1 MTGTI
6 WQCTWTSVDTECYTE
21 EEEWADGWIG
31 KSLILLGRVV
41 VLGDLAGD
49 VDAWNVL
56 VGGKD
61 EPDVAYLYDGRLVLG
76 LESGDTE
83 WQQVEAE

>member
-6 WQCTWTSVDTECYTE
+6 WQCTWTSVDTECNTE
-21 EEEWADGWIG
+21 EEEWADKWIG
-31 KSLILLGRVV
+31 KSLILLGRV
-41 VLGDLAGD
+41 LPGDDL
-49 VDAWNVL
+49 AWNVL